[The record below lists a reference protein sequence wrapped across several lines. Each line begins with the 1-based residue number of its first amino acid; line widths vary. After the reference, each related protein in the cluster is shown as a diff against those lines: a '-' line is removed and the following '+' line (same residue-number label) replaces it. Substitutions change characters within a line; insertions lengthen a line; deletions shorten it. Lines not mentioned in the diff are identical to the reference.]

1 MNVQFTRRLMRQYTP
16 DDEIVIAWW
25 DRTWFEQRLD
35 RNLTDE
41 QWHEIVRQAEP
52 VIEWSDMADQLL
64 DAAWTALNRNEVPQ

>member
-25 DRTWFEQRLD
+25 DRTWFEDRLD

-41 QWHEIVRQAEP
+41 QWHEIVRAAEP
-52 VIEWSDMADQLL
+52 IIEWTDMADQLL
-64 DAAWTALNRNEVPQ
+64 DAAWTVLNPNEVPQ

>member
-25 DRTWFEQRLD
+25 DRTWFEDRLD

-41 QWHEIVRQAEP
+41 QWHEIVRAAEP
-52 VIEWSDMADQLL
+52 IIEWTDMADQLL
-64 DAAWTALNRNEVPQ
+64 DAAWTALNQNEVPQ

>member
-25 DRTWFEQRLD
+25 DRTWFEDRLD

-41 QWHEIVRQAEP
+41 QWHEIVRAAEP
-52 VIEWSDMADQLL
+52 IIEWTDMADQLL
-64 DAAWTALNRNEVPQ
+64 DAAWTVLNQNEVPQ

>member
-1 MNVQFTRRLMRQYTP
+1 MNVQFTCRLMRQYTP

-64 DAAWTALNRNEVPQ
+64 DAAWTALNRNEVSQ